1 MRPLGTLLHLPAAL
15 LVATSLVACGG
26 DPEPR
31 GADGTAASVGDSDE
45 TEPVVLRQRLVTAT
59 DAGEGPGEVAGEVA
73 VAVGDDAAMDAFTA
87 DLGKGFADD
96 VVEAADALEVGGDEE
111 LAAQVVAIG
120 CDEPTSVTARR
131 TPAGVVLEPGPGP
144 SPGRQCFA
152 AMTTVAVVVLEAGT
166 LSAG

>member
-1 MRPLGTLLHLPAAL
+1 MRRLGTLLHLPAAL

-31 GADGTAASVGDSDE
+31 GADGAAASVGDADE
-45 TEPVVLRQRLVTAT
+45 VEPVVLRQRLVTAT
-59 DAGEGPGEVAGEVA
+59 DAGEVAGEVA

-87 DLGKGFADD
+87 DLGEGLADD

-131 TPAGVVLEPGPGP
+131 TPAGVVLEPGPVP